1 MKNLVLLLVTVF
13 MLAGCNA
20 HKEAVE
26 KQAKYDR
33 KVEQAKEAQRIIDAL
48 EASQIEA
55 AEEEAAKEVVTRKN
69 VVKPTKLKGTYY
81 RMLTKSIEVFA
92 YRASLRNTNTLND
105 KKLSKPFYIKG
116 NFIKV
121 EKIYTSK
128 IGDKYGKISGKN
140 LLVSMDDLTNSE
152 K

>member
-1 MKNLVLLLVTVF
+1 MKNLVLLIVTVF

-20 HKEAVE
+20 HKKAAE
-26 KQAKYDR
+26 KEAKYDR
-33 KVEQAKEAQRIIDAL
+33 KVEQAKEAQRVIDELA
-48 EASQIEA
+48 AA
-55 AEEEAAKEVVTRKN
+55 NKKAEEEKAMLAKKQ
-69 VVKPTKLKGTYY
+69 VKKPKKLKGTYY

-92 YRASLRNTNTLND
+92 YRSSLRNTNTIND

-116 NFIKV
+116 NLIKV

-140 LLVSMDDLTNSE
+140 LLVSMDDLTDY
-152 K
+152 KK